1 MILKSASSQL
11 KITFRSPSGH
21 LGVILKSA
29 CGQFAVPSRVTWS
42 QLEVTSWPARDE
54 VSRVSLKAHL
64 EVIQRSCWGQVGGEL
79 GATLTSARCHL
90 EIHLEASL
98 RSPLGEAALR
108 PATLKS
114 FHGHLELG
122 YLGLT
127 LRSAWNEAEVAWNEA
142 EVRARP
148 LWGEVSSRSASGQVE
163 VTLWS
168 AQGPLEV
175 RLLTRS
181 HLGGQ
186 RDVSSKS
193 LSVPLKLF
201 RSQLEVSLMLNW
213 SQHGSD
219 SGHLEVTLKSLLWSA
234 WHHLEITLG
243 SAWRQLHE
251 LNLKPPWGHLEV
263 TEAKSPWGRLVV
275 SLKLTWGQLKLG
287 LRCSQLEV
295 MRGSAWSHL
304 AASSLF
310 WVHLEARPPW
320 AQLEAALRS
329 P

>member
-1 MILKSASSQL
+1 MRSTGGEGALRSAWRYLAVTLGSACLHLEVTFSWSAWGQLGVSWLEVRLKLAWGKLEMILKSASSQL

-42 QLEVTSWPARDE
+42 QLEVTSWSARDE

-64 EVIQRSCWGQVGGEL
+64 EVIPRSCWGQVGGEH

-90 EIHLEASL
+90 EIHLEVSL

-127 LRSAWNEAEVAWNEA
+127 LRSAWNEAEVPWNEA

-168 AQGPLEV
+168 ARGPLEV

-193 LSVPLKLF
+193 LSGPF
-201 RSQLEVSLMLNW
+201 EVIS
-213 SQHGSD
+213 
-219 SGHLEVTLKSLLWSA
+219 
-234 WHHLEITLG
+234 
-243 SAWRQLHE
+243 
-251 LNLKPPWGHLEV
+251 
-263 TEAKSPWGRLVV
+263 
-275 SLKLTWGQLKLG
+275 
-287 LRCSQLEV
+287 
-295 MRGSAWSHL
+295 
-304 AASSLF
+304 
-310 WVHLEARPPW
+310 
-320 AQLEAALRS
+320 
-329 P
+329 